1 MSDPLATDE
10 SAAPVHPGVL
20 IRDEFL
26 ADLALTPAELAA
38 AAGLEPDRLM
48 AILDARAAID
58 AEVSLR
64 LGKVFGQSP
73 RFWLNLQNQHDI
85 EAATRALGA
94 ELDRVRPLST
104 HAAE

>member
-10 SAAPVHPGVL
+10 PAAPVHPGVL

-26 ADLALTPAELAA
+26 SDLALTPAELAE
-38 AAGLEPDRLM
+38 AAGLEEERLV
-48 AILDARAAID
+48 AILSAHASID

-73 RFWLNLQNQHDI
+73 RFWFNLQNQHDI
-85 EAATRALGA
+85 EVATRAIGA
-94 ELDRVRPLST
+94 DLDRVQPLST
-104 HAAE
+104 HAAQ